1 MKIKELRLE
10 CGLTKVQLA
19 KELGVNK
26 RTILRWEQDMM
37 SMSLKN
43 AVKVAEFF
51 GISLDDLVKQW
62 KMIWEY
68 QRVY

>member
-1 MKIKELRLE
+1 MKIKELRIE
-10 CGLTKVQLA
+10 RGLTKVQLA

-43 AVKVAEFF
+43 AVKIAEFF
-51 GISLDDLVKQW
+51 EVSLDELV
-62 KMIWEY
+62 I
-68 QRVY
+68 

>member
-1 MKIKELRLE
+1 MKIKDLRLE
-10 CGLTKVQLA
+10 RGLTKVQLA

-43 AVKVAEFF
+43 AVKVAQFS
-51 GISLDDLVKQW
+51 GISLDELVSEGEKNL
-62 KMIWEY
+62 
-68 QRVY
+68 

>member
-10 CGLTKVQLA
+10 RDLTKVQLS

-37 SMSLKN
+37 CISLKYEVRL
-43 AVKVAEFF
+43 AKFF
-51 GISLDDLVKQW
+51 KISLDELV
-62 KMIWEY
+62 EGLNA
-68 QRVY
+68 

>member
-10 CGLTKVQLA
+10 RGLTKVQLA

-26 RTILRWEQDMM
+26 RTILRREQDMM

-43 AVKVAEFF
+43 AVRLANFF
-51 GISLDDLVKQW
+51 EISLDELVK
-62 KMIWEY
+62 
-68 QRVY
+68 

>member
-1 MKIKELRLE
+1 MKIKDLRLE
-10 CGLTKVQLA
+10 RGLTKVQLA

-51 GISLDDLVKQW
+51 GIILDELV
-62 KMIWEY
+62 
-68 QRVY
+68 

>member
-1 MKIKELRLE
+1 MKIKELRVE
-10 CGLTKVQLA
+10 RGITKVQLA

-43 AVKVAEFF
+43 AVKIAEFF
-51 GISLDDLVKQW
+51 EVSLDELVT
-62 KMIWEY
+62 
-68 QRVY
+68 

>member
-10 CGLTKVQLA
+10 RGLTKVQLA

-43 AVKVAEFF
+43 AVKIAEFF
-51 GISLDDLVKQW
+51 EVSLDELV
-62 KMIWEY
+62 I
-68 QRVY
+68 

>member
-10 CGLTKVQLA
+10 RGLTKVQLA

-26 RTILRWEQDMM
+26 RTILRWENDMM

-43 AVKVAEFF
+43 AVKVAELF
-51 GISLDDLVKQW
+51 GISLDELVHH
-62 KMIWEY
+62 
-68 QRVY
+68 V

>member
-10 CGLTKVQLA
+10 RGLTKVQLA

-26 RTILRWEQDMM
+26 RTILRWENDMM

-43 AVKVAEFF
+43 AVKIAEFF
-51 GISLDDLVKQW
+51 EISLDELVL
-62 KMIWEY
+62 
-68 QRVY
+68 

>member
-10 CGLTKVQLA
+10 RDLTKVQLA

-37 SMSLKN
+37 CMSLKH
-43 AVKVAEFF
+43 ALKLAEFF
-51 GISLDDLVKQW
+51 EVSIDDLITKE
-62 KMIWEY
+62 K
-68 QRVY
+68 RGTRKL

>member
-10 CGLTKVQLA
+10 RGLTKVQLA

-51 GISLDDLVKQW
+51 EISLDELVKLGND
-62 KMIWEY
+62 K
-68 QRVY
+68 

>member
-10 CGLTKVQLA
+10 RGLTKVQLA

-51 GISLDDLVKQW
+51 GISLDELVK
-62 KMIWEY
+62 
-68 QRVY
+68 

>member
-10 CGLTKVQLA
+10 RSLTKVQLA

-37 SMSLKN
+37 CMSLRH
-43 AVKVAEFF
+43 AVEIAKFF
-51 GISLDDLVKQW
+51 EVSLDELVS
-62 KMIWEY
+62 
-68 QRVY
+68 

>member
-10 CGLTKVQLA
+10 RGLTKVQLA
-19 KELGVNK
+19 KGLGVNK

-43 AVKVAEFF
+43 AVKIAEFF
-51 GISLDDLVKQW
+51 EVSLDELVT
-62 KMIWEY
+62 
-68 QRVY
+68 

>member
-1 MKIKELRLE
+1 MKIKELRIE
-10 CGLTKVQLA
+10 RGLTKVQLA

-26 RTILRWEQDMM
+26 RTILRWENDMM

-51 GISLDDLVKQW
+51 GISLDELTKYNNDSTN
-62 KMIWEY
+62 Y
-68 QRVY
+68 

>member
-10 CGLTKVQLA
+10 RGLTKVQLA

-37 SMSLKN
+37 CKSLKH
-43 AVKVAEFF
+43 ALKLADFF
-51 GISLDDLVKQW
+51 EVSIDDLITKE
-62 KMIWEY
+62 K
-68 QRVY
+68 RGTRKL

>member
-10 CGLTKVQLA
+10 RGLTKVQLA

-43 AVKVAEFF
+43 AIKVVEFF
-51 GISLDDLVKQW
+51 GISLDELVHH
-62 KMIWEY
+62 
-68 QRVY
+68 V

>member
-43 AVKVAEFF
+43 AVKIAEFF
-51 GISLDDLVKQW
+51 GISLDDLVKQ
-62 KMIWEY
+62 
-68 QRVY
+68 

>member
-10 CGLTKVQLA
+10 RGLTKVQLA

-37 SMSLKN
+37 CMSLKH
-43 AVKVAEFF
+43 ALKLADFF
-51 GISLDDLVKQW
+51 EVSIDDLITKE
-62 KMIWEY
+62 KRGTRIF
-68 QRVY
+68 

>member
-10 CGLTKVQLA
+10 RGITKVQLG

-37 SMSLKN
+37 CMTLKN
-43 AVKVAEFF
+43 AVEVAKFF
-51 GISLDDLVKQW
+51 EVSLDEFVEINKH
-62 KMIWEY
+62 
-68 QRVY
+68 

>member
-1 MKIKELRLE
+1 MKIKDLRLE
-10 CGLTKVQLA
+10 RGLTKVQLA

-26 RTILRWEQDMM
+26 RTILRWENDMM

-51 GISLDDLVKQW
+51 GISLDELVSEGEKNL
-62 KMIWEY
+62 
-68 QRVY
+68 

>member
-1 MKIKELRLE
+1 MKIIELRLE
-10 CGLTKVQLA
+10 RGLTKVQLA

-43 AVKVAEFF
+43 AVKIAEFF
-51 GISLDDLVKQW
+51 EISLDELVK
-62 KMIWEY
+62 
-68 QRVY
+68 

>member
-10 CGLTKVQLA
+10 RGLTKVQLA

-37 SMSLKN
+37 CMSLKY
-43 AVKVAEFF
+43 AVRLSKFF
-51 GISLDDLVKQW
+51 EISLDELV
-62 KMIWEY
+62 EESNA
-68 QRVY
+68 